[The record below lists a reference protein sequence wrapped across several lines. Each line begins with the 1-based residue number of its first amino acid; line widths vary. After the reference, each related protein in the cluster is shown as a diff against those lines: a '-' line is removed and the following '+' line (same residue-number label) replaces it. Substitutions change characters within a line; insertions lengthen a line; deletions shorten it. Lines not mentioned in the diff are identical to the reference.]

1 MIVLSTPKTRF
12 LLTDTLLVP
21 VTVKNFTESSTI
33 EVTMKLPNGE
43 QTKFSWICPVQSEIT
58 KTLTLDAGLGAY
70 SLITN
75 YSLLELEVITENSLP
90 TLSSSVTNDVATL
103 SSSGVYNQSQW
114 MLYVIPAKGTPVVK
128 SWVSPTTL
136 DLTDLGEVTVSLFN
150 PLEKSSTN
158 VIKLAPTKKPAAP
171 KVTSVLVELLFPSNV
186 VEHDGIYWVTLKVT
200 NPVDTNANI
209 WFTPKL
215 PNWIKPLFSVALAD
229 EPIKAKGSREFK
241 LGVRIETSAYKL
253 VEETVQLSPLD
264 GYAVSEGTIIPLQCL
279 ESKVKVQPKLRDAE
293 LSVEKL
299 WFSSSA
305 VRIGDTVTFGLKI
318 VNTGDIPIEDVTLQ
332 YETLPSQLGNYAL
345 GFSGIP
351 LAPGESYTYKV
362 ELLAISEGNLVYTIQ
377 PNTLQFESNGNMLSY
392 QGEHSTSLTIG

>member
-12 LLTDTLLVP
+12 LTTDNLLVP
-21 VTVKNFTESSTI
+21 VTIKNFTDSSTI

-90 TLSSSVTNDVATL
+90 TLSSSVTNDIATL

-136 DLTDLGEVTVSLFN
+136 NLTDVGEVTVSLFN
-150 PLEKSSTN
+150 PLEKASTN
-158 VIKLAPTKKPAAP
+158 VIKLAPTKKPIAP
-171 KVTSVLVELLFPSNV
+171 KTPSVTVELLFPSNV

-200 NPVDTNANI
+200 NPVDTNVNV

-215 PNWIKPLFSVALAD
+215 PNWIKPLFSVALVE
-229 EPIKAKGSREFK
+229 EPVKAKGSREFK

-253 VEETVQLSPLD
+253 TEETVQLSPLD
-264 GYAVSEGTIIPLQCL
+264 GYAVGEGAIIPLSCL
-279 ESKVKVQPKLRDAE
+279 VSKVKVQPKLRDAE

-299 WFSSSA
+299 WFSSSSA
-305 VRIGDTVTFGLKI
+305 RVGDTVTFGLTI
-318 VNTGDIPIEDVTLQ
+318 VNTGDIPIEEVSLQ
-332 YETLPSQLGNYAL
+332 YETLPTQLGNYSL

-351 LAPGESYTYKV
+351 LAPGESYTYKA
-362 ELLAISEGNLVYTIQ
+362 ELLAITEGNIVYTIQ
-377 PNTLQFESNGNMLSY
+377 PNTLQFESNGNMVSY